1 MNSLFYTLI
10 RLIKR
15 HSFRR
20 LFHTHYPI
28 MFQTAYSILGSEAL
42 ANAALYKA
50 FSIIIPLLD
59 FIPKR
64 NPIKIKGFLLL
75 VVKYT
80 AFSMQPEPS
89 AYFKKEAV
97 CSMPSITSSPSSVTP
112 ALSELEPVSLDLL
125 SLVYLYH
132 LALEDA
138 ARILNLLPQ
147 TAEAMLQ
154 TALHSCE
161 AYLSKQ
167 S

>member
-20 LFHTHYPI
+20 LFHTYYPI

-42 ANAALYKA
+42 ANAALYKT
-50 FSIIIPLLD
+50 FSTIIPLLD

-80 AFSMQPEPS
+80 ALSMQPEPS
-89 AYFKKEAV
+89 GYFKKEAA
-97 CSMPSITSSPSSVTP
+97 CSMSLTIPI
-112 ALSELEPVSLDLL
+112 LSELEPVSLDLL

-147 TAEAMLQ
+147 TAETMLQ

>member
-20 LFHTHYPI
+20 LFHTYYPI

-80 AFSMQPEPS
+80 ALSMQPEPS
-89 AYFKKEAV
+89 GYFKKEAA
-97 CSMPSITSSPSSVTP
+97 CSMPLTSSSSLTIP
-112 ALSELEPVSLDLL
+112 ILSELEPVSLDLL

-147 TAEAMLQ
+147 TAETMLQ

-167 S
+167 P

>member
-20 LFHTHYPI
+20 LFHTYYPI

-42 ANAALYKA
+42 ANAALYKT
-50 FSIIIPLLD
+50 FSTIIPLLD

-80 AFSMQPEPS
+80 ALSMQPEPS
-89 AYFKKEAV
+89 GYFKKEAA
-97 CSMPSITSSPSSVTP
+97 CSMSLTSSSSSLTIP
-112 ALSELEPVSLDLL
+112 ILSELEPVSLDLL

-147 TAEAMLQ
+147 TAETMLQ